1 MSEGWTCSR
10 CSTVNAADR
19 FGCSNCGLLRH
30 DAATVGSSAAG
41 RVARHRRP
49 RSRPNPRRSRPASR
63 RRPPASPT
71 GTRRRLRPHTR
82 PRQKSSRAWSRRTA
96 TTAQQRQRPYRLWR
110 RIPVGWLIFA
120 VLIAG
125 GAITGWYFN
134 ASRSTTGEITKAGD
148 MTAADL
154 RVGDCFD
161 LKDPAADEIEDVT
174 AGPCTA
180 AHEFEMF
187 FVGSM
192 PAGDFPAE
200 SVFETYVTDNCYPA
214 FSAVRR
220 QALRRLRAVDVLACP
235 DGEGWRAGDRLG
247 AMCRVPPSCP
257 RPDAVAEGLEPV
269 APSRQVA
276 GVRRRTWPRSSTP
289 RSAGSSGSRFPSS
302 RRRSAGWPSPSSR
315 PP

>member
-1 MSEGWTCSR
+1 MSEGWTCNR

-30 DAATVGSSAAG
+30 DAATVGSSAPAAWPGTPTDEPTQSTTVEAG
-41 RVARHRRP
+41 E
-49 RSRPNPRRSRPASR
+49 
-63 RRPPASPT
+63 PT
-71 GTRRRLRPHTR
+71 
-82 PRQKSSRAWSRRTA
+82 
-96 TTAQQRQRPYRLWR
+96 TTAGVAQDYATSAGTAYATSPGVVTGVVPPDGEYAAAAPAATPFWR

-161 LKDPAADEIEDVT
+161 LKDPAANEIEDVT

-187 FVGSM
+187 FVGTM
-192 PAGDFPAE
+192 PGGDFPAE
-200 SVFETYVTDNCYPA
+200 TVFEAYVNDNCGPAFGTYVGKPYADSELSMYW
-214 FSAVRR
+214 
-220 QALRRLRAVDVLACP
+220 LAP
-235 DGEGWRAGDRLG
+235 TEEGWRSGDHSVQC
-247 AMCRVPPSCP
+247 AVYHPRVHVQTQS
-257 RPDAVAEGLEPV
+257 LK
-269 APSRQVA
+269 
-276 GVRRRTWPRSSTP
+276 
-289 RSAGSSGSRFPSS
+289 GSNQ
-302 RRRSAGWPSPSSR
+302 
-315 PP
+315 